1 MKEKIMFKKFFNK
14 FRDFNTSRNYELMK
28 YEFYND
34 LKYDYLK
41 YLEDL
46 SHEDQS
52 ESNSTITFSS
62 YSDLIESRNEK

>member
-1 MKEKIMFKKFFNK
+1 MYKNFYNK
-14 FRDFNTSRNYELMK
+14 YNDSHVSQRYELQK
-28 YEFYND
+28 YEYYRD
-34 LKYDYLK
+34 LEFDFLK

-52 ESNSTITFSS
+52 QSNSTITFSS

>member
-1 MKEKIMFKKFFNK
+1 
-14 FRDFNTSRNYELMK
+14 MK